1 MPEMMNGGLRYKP
14 DCRHASTCQLPK
26 QSITKPVTMLSEKCN
41 LHQLPTLLMHDVVVV
56 GTGRPIDSARHSIF
70 EKLCDWLEVADE
82 ELYTLAELQDRMKEI
97 GASDDVYSIKRL
109 KRKLIEHYEDHILFS
124 EISGKKNVICFHDMA
139 KRIISNKWYNEREN
153 NFTDESH
160 RIVIAAAKL
169 IKAEIRDA
177 LYNHDEYPLSPDYD
191 NVKRAKEWLPSLLN
205 VFMEHVVGS
214 ELKQVAVS
222 QAIVQAARPKS
233 VISPILFGL
242 GVSVDHSFGSKWLL
256 DSLSRFGFSV
266 SYDEVNL
273 YKQSVIQSHIP
284 DLPQSYPD
292 SFTQWSADNVD
303 HNVVTLDGSN
313 TFHGMGI
320 ISMSTPF
327 NASHLE
333 RGSFLELPVQR
344 ISRVKSA
351 DLVRNKSIP
360 NFQLSFILYM
370 KSLD

>member
-1 MPEMMNGGLRYKP
+1 M
-14 DCRHASTCQLPK
+14 
-26 QSITKPVTMLSEKCN
+26 
-41 LHQLPTLLMHDVVVV
+41 
-56 GTGRPIDSARHSIF
+56 
-70 EKLCDWLEVADE
+70 
-82 ELYTLAELQDRMKEI
+82 
-97 GASDDVYSIKRL
+97 
-109 KRKLIEHYEDHILFS
+109 
-124 EISGKKNVICFHDMA
+124 
-139 KRIISNKWYNEREN
+139 
-153 NFTDESH
+153 
-160 RIVIAAAKL
+160 

-177 LYNHDEYPLSPDYD
+177 AYNHDEYPLSSDYD
-191 NVKRAKEWLPSLLN
+191 NIKRAKEWLPSLLN

-273 YKQSVIQSHIP
+273 YKQSVVQSQIP

-327 NASHLE
+327 NTSHLE
-333 RGSFLELPVQR
+333 KGSFLELPVQR

-360 NFQLSFILYM
+360 IIFYTLHEKSGLSLLKFKPISHLAFPYVLPR
-370 KSLD
+370 SLDLHVVWDFGVACADEQHLRPNWSGFMQLLSSSSNPFQPSADIRLLPIIDLNPNDMSCMYSTLLFIEKKPGN